1 VRHNCI
7 PLAVIM
13 RAEPKFVMRGS
24 KIKIK
29 IKIFKGK
36 NSILGV
42 EFIKKK
48 HLKEFFKNLETFN
61 NFGGRVRSSTPT
73 VMIILT

>member
-1 VRHNCI
+1 
-7 PLAVIM
+7 M

-48 HLKEFFKNLETFN
+48 TLKRIF
-61 NFGGRVRSSTPT
+61 
-73 VMIILT
+73 